1 MTATTLE
8 KPQQEAAPLYINR
21 AALEFPETP
30 FAHDVLN
37 RKKLADQLTS
47 YINRLSKGHTIGVD
61 GDWGSGKTTFGK
73 NWYMQLRT
81 EGYPVVWLD
90 AFAVDYCEDPF
101 LPIANELRKL
111 TAGSS
116 HNAGVV
122 ENTKSI
128 GKALIPA
135 FGSALV
141 HTAVKWTVGEAA
153 GEQLGDAFAESMG
166 QLAEKQ
172 LEEKMRSFDQ
182 QCSSV
187 AHLKRALTDF
197 AASKSKPL
205 VFFID
210 ELDRCRPDFAV
221 KLLER
226 IKHFFET
233 ENVVFVLLINHQ
245 QLAASVQGLYGG
257 HIDGSTYLNKF
268 IHFEMQL
275 PSISQLMP
283 STVAYARS
291 NTFKNITQALSH
303 DLGVQANS
311 SFSDGLFIANLCYK
325 LSLRDIKHA
334 LINFQLLTAGNQ
346 PKAFYGIYGWL
357 IGMKIA
363 ALDEFKAC
371 KSNVRE
377 AHDICIQNLKEAGKF
392 DREEKI
398 RELRDTLIA
407 LHQTQLTS
415 HSENQKIICNQIIKD
430 AHFDDM
436 GDMQLHNDSP
446 NMLLHIIM
454 DKLAPNIPLRG

>member
-21 AALEFPETP
+21 AALEFPEKP

-61 GDWGSGKTTFGK
+61 GDWGSGKTYFGK
-73 NWYMQLRT
+73 NWYMQLKT

-128 GKALIPA
+128 GKVLIPA
-135 FGSALV
+135 VGSA
-141 HTAVKWTVGEAA
+141 TVSGLLKLFIGEGATEKL
-153 GEQLGDAFAESMG
+153 GEDLANALGD
-166 QLAEKQ
+166 LTEKQ

-197 AASKSKPL
+197 SASKSKPL

-257 HIDGSTYLNKF
+257 HIDGSAYLRKF
-268 IHFEMQL
+268 IHFEIQL
-275 PSISQLMP
+275 P
-283 STVAYARS
+283 
-291 NTFKNITQALSH
+291 NITSYAKLENPKDSEILFLETTEQIQH
-303 DLGVQANS
+303 QLGIDVS
-311 SFSDGLFIANLCYK
+311 SEFLEGLAFAHICFNM
-325 LSLRDIKHA
+325 SLRDIQQSM
-334 LINFQLLTAGNQ
+334 IYYQLLSSNKSHNKKETLDPLFDNL
-346 PKAFYGIYGWL
+346 YGWL
-357 IGMKIA
+357 IGMKITS
-363 ALDEFKAC
+363 LEVFKEC
-371 KSNVRE
+371 KTDKEQIHEGCTRKLQKSKEN
-377 AHDICIQNLKEAGKF
+377 NLQK
-392 DREEKI
+392 
-398 RELRDTLIA
+398 TLIA
-407 LHQTQLTS
+407 LHLTQLAQGP
-415 HSENQKIICNQIIKD
+415 ENMKICEELLKKTTYAKD
-430 AHFDDM
+430 LA
-436 GDMQLHNDSP
+436 GNKLLPLLISQLSLDTHLS
-446 NMLLHIIM
+446 
-454 DKLAPNIPLRG
+454 G

>member
-21 AALEFPETP
+21 AALEFPEKP

-73 NWYMQLRT
+73 NWYMQLKT

-116 HNAGVV
+116 HNAGIV

-135 FGSALV
+135 VGSALV

-197 AASKSKPL
+197 SASKSKPL

-257 HIDGSTYLNKF
+257 HIDGSAYLRKF
-268 IHFEMQL
+268 IHFAIALPQL
-275 PSISQLMP
+275 TYSADEGPQYDLLTKTRDVLSTLTKQLGLP
-283 STVAYARS
+283 LEH
-291 NTFKNITQALSH
+291 NIRFLYGLAL
-303 DLGVQANS
+303 AK
-311 SFSDGLFIANLCYK
+311 LCFK
-325 LSLRDIKHA
+325 LSLRDAEQA
-334 LINFQLLTAGNQ
+334 LIHFNLIEQKHQLNPRIAES
-346 PKAFYGIYGWL
+346 YGWL
-357 IGMKIA
+357 IGMKIKHPKLFQECKDNEQNAYITCIKALQPWSSDNVASALA
-363 ALDEFKAC
+363 AMHKIRTRGDTSWSATEEETDLC
-371 KSNVRE
+371 K
-377 AHDICIQNLKEAGKF
+377 DICRQIFYHPVAPERL
-392 DREEKI
+392 
-398 RELRDTLIA
+398 LPLLI
-407 LHQTQLTS
+407 
-415 HSENQKIICNQIIKD
+415 E
-430 AHFDDM
+430 
-436 GDMQLHNDSP
+436 
-446 NMLLHIIM
+446 HI
-454 DKLAPNIPLRG
+454 APNIPLRG